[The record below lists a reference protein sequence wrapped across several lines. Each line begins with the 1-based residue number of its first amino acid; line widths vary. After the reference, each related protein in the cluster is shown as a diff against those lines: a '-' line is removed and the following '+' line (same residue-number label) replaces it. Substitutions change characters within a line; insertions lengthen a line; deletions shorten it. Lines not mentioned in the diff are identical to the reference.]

1 MIPFS
6 TSVDELIYTAI
17 LVVALLRNWR
27 YIIGFRKIVL
37 VLSFVLGIA
46 SVQTIACP
54 LQLPT
59 STVSIKGYTLTVG
72 IASTPA
78 ARICGLS
85 NRFEL
90 PENHGM
96 LFIYPD
102 LRNRSFWMKDTYVPL
117 SIAFLDES
125 GRIINLQ
132 DMIPMQT
139 EKRYC
144 SSGPAKYALEVNR
157 GWFDAHEIVIGE
169 TVEMKL
175 PPVMNIQ

>member
-1 MIPFS
+1 
-6 TSVDELIYTAI
+6 VI
-17 LVVALLRNWR
+17 LVVTLLRNWR
-27 YIIGFRKIVL
+27 YIIGFREIVI
-37 VLSFVLGIA
+37 VLSFVLVIA
-46 SVQTIACP
+46 SVKTIACP

-59 STVSIKGYTLTVG
+59 STISIKGYTLTVE

-78 ARICGLS
+78 ARTCGLS

-96 LFIYPD
+96 LFIYPN
-102 LRNRSFWMKDTYVPL
+102 LRDRTFWMKDTYIPL

-132 DMIPMQT
+132 NMTPMQT
-139 EKRYC
+139 DKRYY
-144 SSGPAKYALEVNR
+144 SSRPAKYAIEVNQ
-157 GWFDAHEIVIGE
+157 GWYDAHEIVIGD

-175 PPVMNIQ
+175 PMVINIQ